1 MFQKNLRFLK
11 YNRKTYKN
19 PLSKYIHAK
28 ETKKNKRR
36 KIG

>member
-1 MFQKNLRFLK
+1 MLLEKLKFLR

-28 ETKKNKRR
+28 KTKKNKRR